1 MATQSYEIPAQGPER
16 LLQTADTGAGARRK
30 LGPGNESKRHGYSES
45 SKAISIF
52 AFIDYYFYNIT
63 FFYLKKDENSPLIYI
78 IC

>member
-52 AFIDYYFYNIT
+52 AFIDYYCWFLLLVSIIQ
-63 FFYLKKDENSPLIYI
+63 YLDY
-78 IC
+78 